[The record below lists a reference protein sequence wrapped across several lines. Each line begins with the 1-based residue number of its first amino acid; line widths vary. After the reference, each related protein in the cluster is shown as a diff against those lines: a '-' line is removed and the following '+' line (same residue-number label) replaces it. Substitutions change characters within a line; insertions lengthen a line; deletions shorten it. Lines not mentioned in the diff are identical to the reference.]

1 MVVKIPIDLAQ
12 NGSTRQAL
20 QQEKVQGDHWHLPI
34 SLIIPPFVALRAQAR
49 RKATGRLYH
58 KRGPGTILGGLIAV
72 TRLWRELSRG
82 GRPKR
87 WPFTDIL
94 PRQITHE
101 GVVLEHH
108 IREGRFQRSLSLI
121 TAFSS
126 LLAGLEVTYEH
137 YIGSYSQRIMYTP
150 VLISVVM
157 VFASIWGVFS
167 RWAARVLLPIFS
179 LITMI
184 DGIVGFIFHIR
195 GIQRK
200 PGGWRIPIFNIVMG
214 PPLLAPILF
223 ATSGFL
229 GLIAS
234 MLRREDDPRHMLL
247 PGIPR
252 PRSSWL
258 AWLPRKITREG
269 FIVEQDVR
277 EGRFQRAMGVAA
289 AISAFCSGVE
299 SLYSHYKNG
308 FTYRIEWTPILLT
321 PAIIFAGLGTMWSR
335 TIARTLLPVTSAL
348 ALLNGTIGF
357 YYHVRGVLR
366 RPGGMKL
373 PLYNILYGPP
383 IFAPLLF
390 AATGFL
396 GLLASLLRRAD

>member
-1 MVVKIPIDLAQ
+1 MAQ
-12 NGSTRQAL
+12 TKLGNDV
-20 QQEKVQGDHWHLPI
+20 EKAAKMTL
-34 SLIIPPFVALRAQAR
+34 
-49 RKATGRLYH
+49 
-58 KRGPGTILGGLIAV
+58 AV
-72 TRLWRELSRG
+72 TRPLLHLTNGKYRHSGLLDV
-82 GRPKR
+82 
-87 WPFTDIL
+87 F
-94 PRQITHE
+94 PRQLTHE
-101 GVVLEHH
+101 GIVLEQH

-126 LLAGLEVTYEH
+126 LLGGLEVTYEH

-150 VLISVVM
+150 VFISVAL
-157 VFASIWGVFS
+157 VFASIWGVFH
-167 RWAARVLLPIFS
+167 RWAARVLLPIVS

-184 DGIVGFIFHIR
+184 DGLVGFIFHIR
-195 GIQRK
+195 GIHRK

-234 MLRREDDPRHMLL
+234 MLRREDDLRHTLL
-247 PGIPR
+247 PGIHR
-252 PRSSWL
+252 PRSAWL

-269 FIVEQDVR
+269 FVVEQDVR

-289 AISAFCSGVE
+289 AISALCSGVE
-299 SLYSHYKNG
+299 SLYSHYKNN

-321 PAIIFAGLGTMWSR
+321 PAIIFAGLGTVWSR

-348 ALLNGTIGF
+348 ALLNGTLGF

-366 RPGGMKL
+366 RPGGAKL

>member
-1 MVVKIPIDLAQ
+1 MAVKMPIDFSQ
-12 NGSTRQAL
+12 NGSAHRAL
-20 QQEKVQGDHWHLPI
+20 QQVKRQGDRLHQ
-34 SLIIPPFVALRAQAR
+34 SVSSIIPPNLALRADRTR
-49 RKATGRLYH
+49 RRFKGRPYH
-58 KRGPGTILGGLIAV
+58 IRGQGKILGYLFAV
-72 TRLWRELSRG
+72 SRLWRELIH
-82 GRPKR
+82 GRRPLWLPLR
-87 WPFTDIL
+87 DML
-94 PRQITHE
+94 PRKITHE
-101 GVVLEHH
+101 GIVLEHH
-108 IREGRFQRSLSLI
+108 IREGKFQRSLSLI

-150 VLISVVM
+150 VFISAAIL
-157 VFASIWGVFS
+157 FASIWGVFN
-167 RWAARVLLPIFS
+167 RWAARVMLPIVS
-179 LITMI
+179 LITII

-195 GIQRK
+195 GIHRK

-234 MLRREDDPRHMLL
+234 MLRREDDPRHTLF

-252 PRSSWL
+252 PHST
-258 AWLPRKITREG
+258 WLPYKITREG
-269 FIVEQDVR
+269 VIIEQDVR
-277 EGRFQRAMGVAA
+277 EGRFQRAMGVAT

-299 SLYSHYKNG
+299 SLYSHYKND

-321 PAIIFAGLGTMWSR
+321 PFVIFAGLGTVWSR

-366 RPGGMKL
+366 RPGGLKL

-383 IFAPLLF
+383 VFAPLLF

-396 GLLASLLRRAD
+396 GLLASLLRRADR